1 MSDHDLDLAKR
12 FLEALAAAAAT
23 GDRDGVLPLLAPD
36 VEWLTPQLA
45 LHGIGEVRERLDSLS
60 PGEHLEID
68 FDEPELTDLGSGR
81 ILTDVRETYRMKET
95 GDFAY
100 ARERRIEL
108 TIREGM
114 ITRYE
119 MRFAGS

>member
-1 MSDHDLDLAKR
+1 
-12 FLEALAAAAAT
+12 
-23 GDRDGVLPLLAPD
+23 
-36 VEWLTPQLA
+36 
-45 LHGIGEVRERLDSLS
+45 
-60 PGEHLEID
+60 
-68 FDEPELTDLGSGR
+68 
-81 ILTDVRETYRMKET
+81 VRETYRMKET